1 MSRDLRHYSKQ
12 TIQRLITGGLILLF
26 AVGGALI
33 FYFYGGGAA
42 ILGMVCL
49 LAGLMP
55 IGIIILILGIMEWI
69 VERNRLG

>member
-1 MSRDLRHYSKQ
+1 MPRDLRQYSKQ

-33 FYFYGGGAA
+33 FHFYGGGAA
-42 ILGMVCL
+42 ILGMICM

-69 VERNRLG
+69 VEHNRDR

>member
-1 MSRDLRHYSKQ
+1 MSRDLRQYSKQ

-26 AVGGALI
+26 SVGGALI

-69 VERNRLG
+69 VERNRNG

>member
-1 MSRDLRHYSKQ
+1 MSRDLRQYSKQ
-12 TIQRLITGGLILLF
+12 TIQRLIAGGLILLF

-33 FYFYGGGAA
+33 FHFYGGGAA
-42 ILGMVCL
+42 ILGVVCL

-69 VERNRLG
+69 VERNRDR

>member
-1 MSRDLRHYSKQ
+1 MSRDLRQYSKQ
-12 TIQRLITGGLILLF
+12 TIQRLIAGGLILLF

-33 FYFYGGGAA
+33 FHFYGGEAA
-42 ILGMVCL
+42 ILGVVCL

-69 VERNRLG
+69 VERNRDR